1 MVDYTIVGGGLA
13 GLALVESLL
22 DEGAEPARIRVVD
35 ADRPARASDAPTA
48 IFHPFPGRSLE
59 PVPRKLRLAEAT
71 VRRIERWRTRL
82 DDPPI
87 LETTMVRPVADDHL
101 AERLLDTWAGSDGYP
116 EWFDGRKVDSDE
128 LADLGAHL
136 TGYAAGF
143 VYRPAYTVD
152 LGELTAML
160 AENFAS
166 AGVRI
171 DRPFTVESLRQTD
184 GGWRLESGDG
194 AFETGGVVFALGRA
208 LADWFDGLAMTSRGG
223 ELMHLRDLDGG
234 RLGHVV
240 NAGGHVAPHP
250 RGGIVA
256 GSSWWDPADFDARDD
271 DTAASDILERC
282 APLYP
287 PIDESNDRRIWR
299 GVRAMFG
306 DHQPLVGPVPDLPG
320 CHVFGAFGSKGLL
333 RIPHHADQFARRLLD
348 RPANVPELSD
358 TTRIGPDK
366 WAPVPGRIA
375 PPVSE

>member
-1 MVDYTIVGGGLA
+1 MADYTIVGGGLA

-22 DEGAEPARIRVVD
+22 DEGADPARIRVVD

-71 VRRIERWRTRL
+71 LRRLEGWRTRL

-87 LETTMVRPVADDHL
+87 LETTMIRPVADDHL
-101 AERLLDTWAGSDGYP
+101 AERLLDTWAGDDGYP
-116 EWFDGRKVDSDE
+116 AWFEGRKVGPDE
-128 LADLGAHL
+128 LAELGAHL

-143 VYRPAYTVD
+143 VYRPAFTVD

-160 AENFAS
+160 ADEFAS
-166 AGVRI
+166 AGVHI
-171 DRPFTVESLRQTD
+171 ARPFEVESLRRAGD
-184 GGWRLESGDG
+184 GWRLTSGT
-194 AFETGGVVFALGRA
+194 ETFATDCVVFALGRA
-208 LADWFDGLAMTSRGG
+208 LADWFEGLAMTSRGG
-223 ELMHLRDLDGG
+223 ELMHLRDLDGWQ
-234 RLGHVV
+234 LGHVV

-256 GSSWWDPADFDARDD
+256 GSSWWDPADFEARDD
-271 DTAASDILERC
+271 ATAASDILERC
-282 APLYP
+282 LPLYP
-287 PIDESNDRRIWR
+287 PIGESDDRRIWR

-306 DHQPLVGPVPDLPG
+306 DHQPLVGPVPELPA

-348 RPANVPELSD
+348 RPSNVPELSD

-366 WAPVPGRIA
+366 WVPAPGRIA
-375 PPVSE
+375 TPASE